1 MNSTMDETQ
10 KKGLV
15 GLQNMGLTCYAN
27 ATLQCLRYLP
37 RVSWLFTA
45 GRFDSLFEKA
55 PNERRKKQQEVT
67 QSFADLIQQ
76 QNEGIH
82 PGVMRP
88 AGFWSSTHD
97 CLTDSVYEH
106 MKVKAPHDAHEFLMF
121 MLECLHESVS
131 MEVEMQIMKNPPQND
146 QEKRVIQALETWKQS
161 FTKEYSPLVDMFYGL
176 LHLKTTCSN
185 CNTTFHRWETFN
197 TLKAVVPKR
206 TQDSDM
212 NPPSLLSMI
221 GEDMKGET
229 IDEYS
234 CDKCNPAGEGQRHSA
249 QRGACVWRLPQN
261 LVICLKR
268 FTPDGQKMHT
278 KVAVDQILDLSS
290 LFSDETP
297 EKNAIT
303 KYNLRGVVDHHGG
316 SRGGHYT
323 SQVKDPANDKWYLF
337 DDESVYPLEKPAFG
351 ESTYI
356 LFYER
361 SSTK

>member
-1 MNSTMDETQ
+1 MNPSMDASQ

-37 RVSWLFTA
+37 RISWLFTN
-45 GRFDSLFEKA
+45 GRYDTLFSKTPSEK
-55 PNERRKKQQEVT
+55 RKKQQDVCV
-67 QSFADLIQQ
+67 SFADLIQQ
-76 QNEGIH
+76 QNAGQH
-82 PGVMRP
+82 PGIMRP
-88 AGFWSSTHD
+88 AGFWNIAHE
-97 CLTDSVYEH
+97 CLTDSVYDH

-121 MLECLHESVS
+121 VLESLHEAIS

-146 QEKRVIQALETWKQS
+146 QEKRVVQALEIWKQS
-161 FTKEYSPLVDMFYGL
+161 FSKEYSPLVDMFYGL
-176 LHLKTTCSN
+176 LHMKTTCSN

-206 TQDSDM
+206 TQETDT
-212 NPPSLLSMI
+212 NPPTLLSMI
-221 GEDMKGET
+221 ANDMISET

-234 CDKCNPAGEGQRHSA
+234 CDTCAPKRYSA
-249 QRGACVWRLPQN
+249 KRGAAIWRLPQN

-268 FTPDGQKMHT
+268 FTPDGQKIHT
-278 KVAVDQILDLSS
+278 KVAVDQMLDLNS

-297 EKNAIT
+297 EKGAIT
-303 KYNLRGVVDHHGG
+303 TYTLRGIVDHHGG

-323 SQVKDPANDKWYLF
+323 AQIKDPANENWYIF
-337 DDESVYPLEKPAFG
+337 DDESVYPIQSPTFG
-351 ESTYI
+351 ETTYM

-361 SSTK
+361 SPK